1 MMFLR
6 PFDSHAV
13 PVSEVEKT
21 ASGAQ
26 TTKLREG
33 QAVED
38 WRHEADFD
46 GPIVDLVR
54 LSENRRDVARVA
66 EGRVVVDALVSFR
79 YSVQSSYPNGGLNG
93 IPVPSGPR
101 FIVNLTRSPRGSM
114 SHEQVP
120 ARHHRS
126 GRGTPPH
133 RLTHV
138 VDQ

>member
-66 EGRVVVDALVSFR
+66 EGRVVVDVR
-79 YSVQSSYPNGGLNG
+79 VG
-93 IPVPSGPR
+93 
-101 FIVNLTRSPRGSM
+101 FI
-114 SHEQVP
+114 
-120 ARHHRS
+120 
-126 GRGTPPH
+126 
-133 RLTHV
+133 
-138 VDQ
+138 